1 MSKYLEPEIPAS
13 GDRSGMAELR
23 PFKRKE
29 EST

>member
-13 GDRSGMAELR
+13 GDRIGMAELR
-23 PFKRKE
+23 RFKKNK